1 MEDVNN
7 EIVEFT
13 NLALQLNDSNHHS
26 QIATISTQLYDIEK
40 WLTANPAAKRKRSP
54 RMRSPKEL
62 GRALKKQARQMGGA
76 VRSYDSLAS
85 DILSTL
91 LTASEFHGRLYIPL
105 LLANLFRPLNVR
117 MSPTPMSQMIR
128 SDEVIQ
134 VIQVIPVIPVIPR
147 PPNTVLVPFHRIN
160 IFDAPLALSIESIE
174 ANGVVVDRTRYILI
188 KWLEMLSS
196 SQVATIRPARANS
209 PQKRENRGRRAR
221 SANSLGP
228 ASPDADFEGLRLPRS
243 TGGDESCNKKLKN
256 KSTLK
261 DKNKETAS
269 IAK

>member
-1 MEDVNN
+1 MC
-7 EIVEFT
+7 
-13 NLALQLNDSNHHS
+13 
-26 QIATISTQLYDIEK
+26 
-40 WLTANPAAKRKRSP
+40 
-54 RMRSPKEL
+54 
-62 GRALKKQARQMGGA
+62 GG
-76 VRSYDSLAS
+76 
-85 DILSTL
+85 
-91 LTASEFHGRLYIPL
+91 
-105 LLANLFRPLNVR
+105 
-117 MSPTPMSQMIR
+117 
-128 SDEVIQ
+128 
-134 VIQVIPVIPVIPR
+134 IPVIPVIPR